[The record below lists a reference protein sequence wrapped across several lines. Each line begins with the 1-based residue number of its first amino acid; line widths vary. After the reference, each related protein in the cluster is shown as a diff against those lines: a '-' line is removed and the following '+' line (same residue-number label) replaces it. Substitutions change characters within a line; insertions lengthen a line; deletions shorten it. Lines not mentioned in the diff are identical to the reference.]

1 MCLERGQPLLQQGS
15 TDFTLTLGAVH
26 LQGGFALPQG
36 DSDRMLLTITH
47 FDLHQAQ
54 GNVLNC
60 QDNQL

>member
-1 MCLERGQPLLQQGS
+1 
-15 TDFTLTLGAVH
+15 
-26 LQGGFALPQG
+26 
-36 DSDRMLLTITH
+36 MLLTITH